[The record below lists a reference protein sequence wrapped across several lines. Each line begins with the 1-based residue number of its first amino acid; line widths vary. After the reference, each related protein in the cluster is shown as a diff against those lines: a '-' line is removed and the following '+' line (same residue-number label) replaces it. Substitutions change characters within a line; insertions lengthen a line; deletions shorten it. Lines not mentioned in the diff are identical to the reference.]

1 MDLRQLRY
9 FVAIVQCGSISRASL
24 QLNIA
29 QPALSLHVRNMEAD
43 LGLPLL
49 FRTPQGV
56 QPTEAGLILLR
67 NARLIIEQFEVAQ
80 REIRGSVAEPSG
92 EVRLGLPSSISP
104 LLGVPLVLA
113 ARKTFPKVTLRIA
126 EAMSG
131 YVLDWLRQGRV
142 DLGLLYGLP
151 DDKDLRATG
160 LLVETLVVFGAPE
173 PPDGR
178 HHPPGDV
185 LPFADLAPLPL
196 ILPSPGHGLRDLLDA
211 AAAARGVRLTTEI
224 DIDAY
229 GPSSNSS
236 GAASAIPSFRPTRC
250 DARWRKGGCGPGRWI
265 AADPHCL
272 LGPARGPPPAP
283 SREGHRGPLPGDAAR
298 PRAHWRLAHGAD
310 AHERVTVLS
319 FQPSRGRMRERAKSS
334 WRSRA
339 LHPISD

>member
-29 QPALSLHVRNMEAD
+29 QPALSLHIRNMEAD

-67 NARLIIEQFEVAQ
+67 HARLIIEQFDVAQ
-80 REIRGSVAEPSG
+80 REIRGSAAEPSG
-92 EVRLGLPSSISP
+92 DVRLGLPSSISP

-113 ARKTFPKVTLRIA
+113 ARRALPKVTLRIA

-160 LLVETLVVFGAPE
+160 LLVETLVVFGTPD

-178 HHPPGDV
+178 RHPEGDT
-185 LPFADLAPLPL
+185 LTFAELTALPL
-196 ILPSPGHGLRDLLDA
+196 ILPSPGHGLRDLLDEA
-211 AAAARGVRLTTEI
+211 ATARGVRLATAI

-229 GPSSNSS
+229 G
-236 GAASAIPSFRPTRC
+236 AIKQLVGRRLGYSVLPAHAVRREVEDGRLRAWTVDPPLTRTVS
-250 DARWRKGGCGPGRWI
+250 
-265 AADPHCL
+265 L
-272 LGPARGPPPAP
+272 VQ
-283 SREGHRGPLPGDAAR
+283 PGDR
-298 PRAHWRLAHGAD
+298 PSTQAVKAVEDLCRATLRDLVRSGDWHMA
-310 AHERVTVLS
+310 
-319 FQPSRGRMRERAKSS
+319 RMRTSE
-334 WRSRA
+334 
-339 LHPISD
+339 

>member
-29 QPALSLHVRNMEAD
+29 QPALSLHIRNMEAD

-80 REIRGSVAEPSG
+80 REIRGSAAEPSG

-113 ARKTFPKVTLRIA
+113 ARQALPKVTLRIA

-151 DDKDLRATG
+151 EDRDLRATG
-160 LLVETLVVFGAPE
+160 LLTETLVVFAASE
-173 PPDGR
+173 PPDGGR
-178 HHPPGDV
+178 HPDGEAIA
-185 LPFADLAPLPL
+185 FGDLAALPL

-211 AAAARGVRLTTEI
+211 AAAARGVRLATAI

-229 GPSSNSS
+229 G
-236 GAASAIPSFRPTRC
+236 AIKQLVGRRLGYSILPAHAVRREVGDGSLRAWTVDPALTRVV
-250 DARWRKGGCGPGRWI
+250 
-265 AADPHCL
+265 
-272 LGPARGPPPAP
+272 
-283 SREGHRGPLPGDAAR
+283 SMVQPGDR
-298 PRAHWRLAHGAD
+298 PATQAVTAVEALCRATLRDLVRSGEWHMA
-310 AHERVTVLS
+310 
-319 FQPSRGRMRERAKSS
+319 RMRTSA
-334 WRSRA
+334 
-339 LHPISD
+339 

>member
-1 MDLRQLRY
+1 MGGDGPVGETGVDLRQLRY
-9 FVAIVQCGSISRASL
+9 FVSIVQCGSISRASL

-80 REIRGSVAEPSG
+80 REIRGSAAEPSG

-178 HHPPGDV
+178 HHPQGDV

-196 ILPSPGHGLRDLLDA
+196 ILPSPGHGLRDLLDV

-229 GPSSNSS
+229 G
-236 GAASAIPSFRPTRC
+236 AIKQLVGRRLGYSILPAHAVRREVEEGRLRAWTVDPPLTRIVSLVQ
-250 DARWRKGGCGPGRWI
+250 PGDR
-265 AADPHCL
+265 
-272 LGPARGPPPAP
+272 PAP
-283 SREGHRGPLPGDAAR
+283 QAVKAIEGLCRATLRDLVRAGDWHMAR
-298 PRAHWRLAHGAD
+298 LRTS
-310 AHERVTVLS
+310 E
-319 FQPSRGRMRERAKSS
+319 
-334 WRSRA
+334 
-339 LHPISD
+339 

>member
-1 MDLRQLRY
+1 LDLRQLRY

-67 NARLIIEQFEVAQ
+67 NARLIIEQFELAQ
-80 REIRGSVAEPSG
+80 REIRGCAAEPSG

-104 LLGVPLVLA
+104 LLGVPLVLG
-113 ARKTFPKVTLRIA
+113 AREVFPKVSLRIA

-151 DDKDLRATG
+151 EDQDLRATG
-160 LLVETLVVFGAPE
+160 LLTETLVVFAAGR

-178 HHPPGDV
+178 PRPQGET
-185 LPFADLAPLPL
+185 LAFADLAGLPL
-196 ILPSPGHGLRDLLDA
+196 ILPSPGHGLRDLLDET
-211 AAAARGVRLTTEI
+211 AARQGLRLSTEI

-229 GPSSNSS
+229 G
-236 GAASAIPSFRPTRC
+236 AIKQLVGRRLGYSILPAHAVRREVEDGQFRAWTVEPPLTRTVSMV
-250 DARWRKGGCGPGRWI
+250 K
-265 AADPHCL
+265 
-272 LGPARGPPPAP
+272 
-283 SREGHRGPLPGDAAR
+283 PGDR
-298 PRAHWRLAHGAD
+298 PSTQAVEAIEGLCRATLRDLVRSGEWHMA
-310 AHERVTVLS
+310 
-319 FQPSRGRMRERAKSS
+319 RMRGSA
-334 WRSRA
+334 
-339 LHPISD
+339 

>member
-29 QPALSLHVRNMEAD
+29 QPALSLHIRNMEAD

-56 QPTEAGLILLR
+56 QPTEAGLILVR
-67 NARLIIEQFEVAQ
+67 NAHVILEQFEQAQ
-80 REIRGSVAEPSG
+80 REIRGSAAEPSG

-113 ARKTFPKVTLRIA
+113 ARDKLPKVTLRIA

-142 DLGLLYGLP
+142 DLGLLYGVVT
-151 DDKDLRATG
+151 DRDLRSTG
-160 LLVETLVVFGAPE
+160 LLTETLVVFGPPEAPS
-173 PPDGR
+173 GR
-178 HHPPGDV
+178 CHPAGDTV
-185 LPFADLAPLPL
+185 SFPELTTLPL

-211 AAAARGVRLTTEI
+211 AAAAQNVRLSTDI

-229 GPSSNSS
+229 GALKDLVGRRLGYSVLPAHAVRREAETGQLRMWTFDPPLTRTVYMAQPADRPLTQAAEAIEGLCRATLRDLVRS
-236 GAASAIPSFRPTRC
+236 GTWHMA
-250 DARWRKGGCGPGRWI
+250 
-265 AADPHCL
+265 
-272 LGPARGPPPAP
+272 
-283 SREGHRGPLPGDAAR
+283 
-298 PRAHWRLAHGAD
+298 
-310 AHERVTVLS
+310 
-319 FQPSRGRMRERAKSS
+319 RMRLSE
-334 WRSRA
+334 
-339 LHPISD
+339 